1 MSFKIRRGLNSERLA
16 IIPLEGEI
24 VYATDTKLVY
34 VGDGATYGG
43 VLVGLVSGNIS
54 ISSNVFQQTLV
65 GGNLNYVLNSTIPDE
80 NRIFVIVNGLI
91 QLPSID
97 YTVSGA
103 NLTFTSN
110 TIQNSTID
118 VRIVQ

>member
-43 VLVGLVSGNIS
+43 VPVNIS
-54 ISSNVFQQTLV
+54 ANVFQQTLV
-65 GGNLNYVLNSTIPDE
+65 GGNINYILSSTILDA

-91 QLPSID
+91 QLPTID
-97 YTVSGA
+97 YTVNGA